1 MNFKVTTEGV
11 IDMEQ
16 TFYIGMK
23 ICNYYAVHIND
34 DGYEQKEM
42 VQENEIDGF
51 VHCLKVLGYKIGRA
65 SCRERV

>member
-1 MNFKVTTEGV
+1 
-11 IDMEQ
+11 MEQ

-42 VQENEIDGF
+42 DSR
-51 VHCLKVLGYKIGRA
+51 KRD
-65 SCRERV
+65 

>member
-1 MNFKVTTEGV
+1 
-11 IDMEQ
+11 MEQ

-42 VQENEIDGF
+42 VLEKYIDWHI
-51 VHCLKVLGYKIGRA
+51 HCLKV
-65 SCRERV
+65 

>member
-1 MNFKVTTEGV
+1 MEGAV
-11 IDMEQ
+11 GMDK
-16 TFYIGMK
+16 TFYVGMK

-51 VHCLKVLGYKIGRA
+51 IHYLKFLGYNEI
-65 SCRERV
+65 